1 MRRKLSY
8 ILSSVLL
15 LIVNQLF
22 ANDGAFRGSGGSL
35 IPITDSSISVT
46 KEVLRITRFNE
57 DFVKVDVYYEFFNAG
72 EGKEILIGFEAISP
86 FGDVSTVPSN
96 GEHPYITNFTV
107 NVNDSILSYK
117 VAIVVDSV
125 YYANGAFKEVNE
137 YSKDVLENRM
147 FVEFFYVYHFKCKMK
162 KGRNVI
168 RHTYTQQLSSSVCAW
183 YSFDYVLSAAARW
196 QGGVIE
202 DFTLIIDMGENQQYN
217 IAQGFFKD
225 VSGWSS
231 LSESILKM
239 VKTDEEYIGNHLHCL
254 IASGALTFK
263 KQNFVPNAE
272 LRIES
277 FRGWCYKNIFD
288 YKHDKLP
295 KTMAMWNLVGK
306 PIDSLS
312 KTILRNLPFAIQGY
326 IFKNIAVQKYYEGV
340 AWYKPNPAYQAKLEE
355 LSTEEQ
361 EWVLKW

>member
-1 MRRKLSY
+1 MRRKLSH
-8 ILSSVLL
+8 ILSFVFL
-15 LIVNQLF
+15 LITNPIF
-22 ANDGAFRGSGGSL
+22 ANDGSFRGSGGNL

-46 KEVLRITRFNE
+46 KEVLRVTRFNE
-57 DFVKVDVYYEFFNAG
+57 DFVKVDVYYEFFNA
-72 EGKEILIGFEAISP
+72 EEEKEILIGFEAISP
-86 FGDVSTVPSN
+86 SGDVSTLPSY

-107 NVNDSILSYK
+107 NVNDSILNYK
-117 VAIVVDSV
+117 VAIVADSV
-125 YYANGAFKEVNE
+125 YYANGVFKEVNKDRE
-137 YSKDVLENRM
+137 DVLENRM
-147 FVEFFYVYHFKCKMK
+147 FVEFFYVYYFKCKMK
-162 KGRNVI
+162 KGRNII

-183 YSFDYVLSAAARW
+183 YSFDYVLSAASRW

-225 VSGWSS
+225 VSAWSS
-231 LSESILKM
+231 HSESILKM

-263 KQNFVPNAE
+263 KQNFIPNAE

-277 FRGWCYKNIFD
+277 FRGWCYKNTFD
-288 YKHDKLP
+288 YKHDMLP

-312 KTILRNLPFAIQGY
+312 RVILRNLPFAIRGY
-326 IFKNIAVQKYYEGV
+326 VFKNKAIQNYYQNL
-340 AWYKPNPAYQAKLEE
+340 AWYIPKPAYKAKLKE
-355 LSTEEQ
+355 LSTEAQ